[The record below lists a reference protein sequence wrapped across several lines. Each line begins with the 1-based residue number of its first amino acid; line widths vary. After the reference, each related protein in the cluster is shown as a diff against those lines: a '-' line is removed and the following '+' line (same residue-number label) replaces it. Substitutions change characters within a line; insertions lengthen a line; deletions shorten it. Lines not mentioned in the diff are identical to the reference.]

1 MACQPQTMYKLTL
14 WWLKLAKTIK
24 HIHTYIADCYK
35 SQWQSLDKTRIKKL
49 LGDWRSV
56 WDVPVSGQWVASPY
70 ASPYTGYGSSHIW
83 YSWFPYSCSYHL
95 E

>member
-1 MACQPQTMYKLTL
+1 M
-14 WWLKLAKTIK
+14 K
-24 HIHTYIADCYK
+24 HITYIHSRLLYK
-35 SQWQSLDKTRIKKL
+35 SVAVFLDKTRIKNL

-56 WDVPVSGQWVASPY
+56 WDVPVSDQWV

-83 YSWFPYSCSYHL
+83 YSWFPHSCSYHL